1 MTESLLDGLA
11 QQLGGGTL
19 DQIAALVGAD
29 QEQTSRAVAASLPML
44 VGSLAGAAQE
54 QSNQVALFGALS
66 KDHDG
71 SILDS
76 LGPLLGGGYA
86 SRVLGADGS
95 RILGHVLGA
104 RQPAVEETVARN
116 AGISSSL
123 VAKLL
128 PILAPIVMGYLGRRL
143 RGDGLDAG
151 GLGSVLGG
159 EQARMREQDSGLGG
173 LLDALTGG
181 DDEGGGLMDIAGDIL
196 GSSVGRSILEQVLG
210 GGR

>member
-1 MTESLLDGLA
+1 M
-11 QQLGGGTL
+11 
-19 DQIAALVGAD
+19 
-29 QEQTSRAVAASLPML
+29 
-44 VGSLAGAAQE
+44 
-54 QSNQVALFGALS
+54 
-66 KDHDG
+66 
-71 SILDS
+71 
-76 LGPLLGGGYA
+76 
-86 SRVLGADGS
+86 
-95 RILGHVLGA
+95 
-104 RQPAVEETVARN
+104 
-116 AGISSSL
+116 
-123 VAKLL
+123 L